1 MSDGRVLS
9 ALTLG
14 VRVGSWRTL
23 SSLTLASVFSVSM
36 LTSAQAQV
44 LGSESGVLR
53 AAEVTQTQQQQ
64 LADRIAVLLKNPEP
78 TAQYHAQK
86 AQSWLDYANHQN
98 SEGGLTAAYDSAMQQ
113 AIQITTQLEQ
123 GQQPSMTTAV
133 PPTSGVMRRDLW
145 AIAELLK
152 THPSFA
158 QVHTDV
164 AKAEVKLVW
173 AAAEHCELGWRH
185 SREHFAAAERELYM
199 ARQTANQQTG
209 APQWPENLTYPSL
222 AELSGSGKGCNGVQG
237 GWPLPVP
244 LWTVVAPAIS
254 EPQPQPQVDIDAEP
268 VLNASLTKVP
278 NIVHFALDKHHLT
291 NASKAVLDQIIVVL
305 LQYPDISV
313 TLYGHT
319 DHRAS
324 VAYNIALS
332 QRRATSVE
340 QYLVSQGISL
350 SRIAREAKGK
360 TQLLTDSDVIQGH
373 ALSRRVEV
381 AFANKGEEI
390 VTERQTADLQPER
403 RRR

>member
-1 MSDGRVLS
+1 MSGGRVLS

-53 AAEVTQTQQQQ
+53 AADMTQTQQQQ
-64 LADRIAVLLKNPEP
+64 LAQRIAALLKKPEP

-98 SEGGLTAAYDSAMQQ
+98 SEGGLTGAYDSAMQQ
-113 AIQITTQLEQ
+113 AVQITTQLEQ

-133 PPTSGVMRRDLW
+133 PPSSGVMRRDLW

-152 THPSFA
+152 THPAFA

-185 SREHFAAAERELYM
+185 SREHFAAAERELYV

-209 APQWPENLTYPSL
+209 SPQWPENLTYPSL
-222 AELSGSGKGCNGVQG
+222 AELNGSGKGCNGVQG
-237 GWPLPVP
+237 SWPLPVP
-244 LWTVVAPAIS
+244 LWNVSVPAIDVPT
-254 EPQPQPQVDIDAEP
+254 PQPEAQVNAE
-268 VLNASLTKVP
+268 LIKVP
-278 NIVHFALDKHHLT
+278 NNVHFALDKHHLT
-291 NASKAVLDQIIVVL
+291 AESKAVLDQIIAVL
-305 LQYPDISV
+305 RQYPDISV
-313 TLYGHT
+313 TLYGYT

-350 SRIAREAKGK
+350 SRIAREAKGE
-360 TQLLTDSDVIQGH
+360 TQLLTDQDVIRGH

-381 AFANKGEEI
+381 VFANKGEEI